1 MPEST
6 VTVEEIPYER
16 ISGAHTA
23 KPGLAAFFAT
33 GTRKLVVDAWPRG
46 ITFQDLPPNRAE
58 ELATLIKRAGER
70 GALTEPT
77 VTATRWT
84 PLFA

>member
-58 ELATLIKRAGER
+58 ELATLINERAKGER
-70 GALTEPT
+70 
-77 VTATRWT
+77 
-84 PLFA
+84 